1 MEHLMPSYGAK
12 IPYVITH
19 MRAGHGMTR
28 KESRNAPVPKR
39 VWYTTVY
46 TPVDKATLQ
55 RNELHK
61 GDQKMKIPYAG
72 PKSQTQPIDF
82 DMTEYVIHWTRAV
95 ALPILLATGLVDNG
109 WKIRETGFTPF
120 AVKDEI
126 LFRRV
131 MVNHS
136 RLTTS
141 PQYDAVK
148 VRSSAKI
155 RPPFGKEI

>member
-39 VWYTTVY
+39 VWYTTDY
-46 TPVDKATLQ
+46 TPVDKANLQ
-55 RNELHK
+55 RHGLREGSRKL
-61 GDQKMKIPYAG
+61 KIPYAG
-72 PKSQTQPIDF
+72 PTSHTQCVDF
-82 DMTEYVIHWTRAV
+82 DMTEYVILWTRAV
-95 ALPILLATGLVDNG
+95 TLPILLATGLVDNG